1 MDDFLMSA
9 RWRSTAG
16 PTAEAAPL
24 RRHGAAAKPLAVRL
38 ASGDNRRRMTAAALT
53 PSGSA
58 EPHICDVLIAERA
71 PRLTRSAFWPV
82 VRPVLYKL
90 LNYRQAVRMA
100 DAVQPLS
107 GSEALEYM
115 SDLLDLKVTTM
126 NAERIPATGRCII
139 VANHPTGIADGIAVF
154 DAVRARRKDAVF
166 FANADALRVS
176 PRLGE
181 AVIPVE
187 WVVEKRTRE
196 KTRATLQAAKEAF
209 EAERCVVLF
218 PAGRLA
224 RMGKDGSVTDP
235 EWAPTAASLARKYA
249 APVVP
254 IHVSGPYS
262 RLFHW
267 FDQVSQEL
275 RDITLFH
282 ELLNKKRKP
291 FFLKVGKPIPA
302 TRLDIDAGKAT
313 YALKAFTERVLPSQP
328 DADFA

>member
-1 MDDFLMSA
+1 
-9 RWRSTAG
+9 
-16 PTAEAAPL
+16 
-24 RRHGAAAKPLAVRL
+24 
-38 ASGDNRRRMTAAALT
+38 MTAAALT

-82 VRPVLYKL
+82 VRPALYKL

-107 GSEALEYM
+107 GAEALDYM
-115 SDLLDLKVTTM
+115 SDLLDLKVSVM

-154 DAVRARRKDAVF
+154 DAVRARRQDAIF

-224 RMGKDGSVTDP
+224 RIGKDGTVTDP

-267 FDQVSQEL
+267 FDRISQEL
-275 RDITLFH
+275 RDVTLFH
-282 ELLNKKRKP
+282 ELLNKRRKP

>member
-1 MDDFLMSA
+1 MAL
-9 RWRSTAG
+9 
-16 PTAEAAPL
+16 
-24 RRHGAAAKPLAVRL
+24 AAAFGR
-38 ASGDNRRRMTAAALT
+38 GDNRHRMSETAAPAKT
-53 PSGSA
+53 RR

-71 PRLTRSAFWPV
+71 PRLTGSLFWPV
-82 VRPVLYKL
+82 VRPAFYKL

-100 DAVQPLS
+100 DAVRPLT
-107 GSEALEYM
+107 GAEALDYM
-115 SDLLDLKVTTM
+115 SDLMGLKVAVM
-126 NAERIPATGRCII
+126 NPERVPATGRCII

-154 DAVRARRKDAVF
+154 DAIRRRRQDAVF

-209 EAERCVVLF
+209 EADRCVVMF

-224 RMGKDGSVTDP
+224 RVARDGSVTDP

-254 IHVSGPYS
+254 IHVAGPTS
-262 RLFHW
+262 TLFHL
-267 FDQVSQEL
+267 FDRISPEL

-282 ELLNKKRKP
+282 ELLNKRRKA
-291 FFLKVGKPIPA
+291 FQLKVGKPIPPS
-302 TRLDIDAGKAT
+302 RLDIDANKAT
-313 YALKAFTERVLPSQP
+313 YGLKAFTERVLPSQP
-328 DADFA
+328 DAEFA

>member
-1 MDDFLMSA
+1 
-9 RWRSTAG
+9 
-16 PTAEAAPL
+16 
-24 RRHGAAAKPLAVRL
+24 
-38 ASGDNRRRMTAAALT
+38 MTAAALT
-53 PSGSA
+53 SPGA
-58 EPHICDVLIAERA
+58 TPANDGPHICDVLIAERA
-71 PRLTRSAFWPV
+71 PRLTRSPAWPLI
-82 VRPVLYKL
+82 RPFLYKL

-100 DAVQPLS
+100 DAVRPLS
-107 GSEALEYM
+107 GAGALDYM
-115 SDLLDLKVTTM
+115 SDLLDLKVSVM
-126 NAERIPATGRCII
+126 NPDRIPATGRCIV

-154 DAVRARRKDAVF
+154 DAIRARRSDAVF

-196 KTRATLQAAKEAF
+196 KTRATLEAAKAAF
-209 EAERCVVLF
+209 EAERCLVMF

-224 RMGKDGSVTDP
+224 RVAKDGSVTDP
-235 EWAPTAASLARKYA
+235 VWAPTAASLARKYG

-254 IHVSGPYS
+254 IHVAGPNS

-267 FDQVSQEL
+267 FDRFSQEL
-275 RDITLFH
+275 RDVTLFH
-282 ELLNKKRKP
+282 ELLNKKRKR
-291 FFLKVGKPIPA
+291 FFLKVGKPIPP
-302 TRLDIDAGKAT
+302 TRLDIDAARAT